1 MRGHRWRATLWA
13 RFPGWVRITWTNA
26 REGRAR
32 LHAGGSTGRVDG
44 RGHWSRC
51 IDGGG
56 QRHGAHQRLS
66 QGQDAGPMD
75 RAQPPLRSALEHQ
88 QIRSEYGHGR
98 TRLCRPHVALRHA
111 LLRHHHRQHETGGG
125 AGLRRQRQGQGQPA
139 GGVHRFSRYLAES
152 ARHRRCQLESA
163 HAARRNP
170 RRRRVANR
178 HARHRHAGHAGHA
191 DPGCPAG
198 HQRSTLRPMKSPLLH
213 PRGFTLPNARGFT
226 LVELL
231 IALLI
236 LGIMSALGY
245 GTYRAARI
253 SAERTEESL
262 KRSREIEFGM
272 RVLVMD
278 FAQLVPRPVRDAL
291 GQSRLPA
298 LRGSQGNGTSAGT
311 EETAASSSSSSSS
324 SMHFDSGPGFQSSSS
339 GSTSNS
345 TNSLPLAELSRG
357 GWSNTA
363 GQQRSTLQRVS
374 YALVDDVLKRSYTTA
389 LDTVQGSKP
398 VVQDLLSGV
407 KTVQFRYLDG
417 NQAWQ
422 NAWPPPTV
430 QPPDSWRARPIAVEV
445 TIEFKDWGRVR
456 RLIEVA
462 G

>member
-1 MRGHRWRATLWA
+1 M
-13 RFPGWVRITWTNA
+13 
-26 REGRAR
+26 
-32 LHAGGSTGRVDG
+32 
-44 RGHWSRC
+44 
-51 IDGGG
+51 
-56 QRHGAHQRLS
+56 
-66 QGQDAGPMD
+66 
-75 RAQPPLRSALEHQ
+75 
-88 QIRSEYGHGR
+88 
-98 TRLCRPHVALRHA
+98 
-111 LLRHHHRQHETGGG
+111 
-125 AGLRRQRQGQGQPA
+125 
-139 GGVHRFSRYLAES
+139 
-152 ARHRRCQLESA
+152 
-163 HAARRNP
+163 
-170 RRRRVANR
+170 NR
-178 HARHRHAGHAGHA
+178 
-191 DPGCPAG
+191 
-198 HQRSTLRPMKSPLLH
+198 PLLH
-213 PRGFTLPNARGFT
+213 PRGFTFPNPRGFT

-278 FAQLVPRPVRDAL
+278 FAQLVPRPVRDPL
-291 GQSRLPA
+291 SQSDNRSPA

-311 EETAASSSSSSSS
+311 GESSTSDSSSGGL
-324 SMHFDSGPGFQSSSS
+324 HFDSGPGFQSSFS
-339 GSTSNS
+339 GSSS
-345 TNSLPLAELSRG
+345 TTSLPLAELTRG

-374 YALVDDVLKRSYTTA
+374 YALIDDVLKRSYTTA
-389 LDTVQGSKP
+389 LDTVQGTKP

-407 KTVQFRYLDG
+407 KTIQFRYLDG